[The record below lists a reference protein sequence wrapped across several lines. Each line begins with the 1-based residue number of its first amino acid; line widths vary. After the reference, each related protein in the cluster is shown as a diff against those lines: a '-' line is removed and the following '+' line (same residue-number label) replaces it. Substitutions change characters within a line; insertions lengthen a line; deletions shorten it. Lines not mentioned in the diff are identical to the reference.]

1 MTATHE
7 PMPVSHREGLS
18 GFDVTTQTVQKRAAL
33 ERINNALSMIIGL
46 EYPIAGIRR
55 DTLEQVRNT
64 LAGIAAE
71 IQLQEGPAPDLSVRS
86 IGSNKGN

>member
-1 MTATHE
+1 
-7 PMPVSHREGLS
+7 MPVSHREGLS
-18 GFDVTTQTVQKRAAL
+18 DFDVTTQTVRTVPLASAS
-33 ERINNALSMIIGL
+33 ITALSMIIGL